1 MSPMKLDQISSYCD
15 KYPQEASNLSQVY
28 LDLTTVKSWAEV
40 KVKDIEPLQRCVLLG
55 RTKSNTQMIIIVPCA
70 STEIWSLE
78 KMTQLFSQLR
88 TFPSFFIDC
97 DPNNIKSI
105 TLAIAF
111 PDSTVVYYKI
121 HDRINPPS
129 DNSAIYDPL
138 G

>member
-1 MSPMKLDQISSYCD
+1 MKLDQISSYCD

-55 RTKSNTQMIIIVPCA
+55 RTKV
-70 STEIWSLE
+70 
-78 KMTQLFSQLR
+78 
-88 TFPSFFIDC
+88 
-97 DPNNIKSI
+97 
-105 TLAIAF
+105 
-111 PDSTVVYYKI
+111 